1 MIPVL
6 KTGKELGINMDEL
19 PDGTRASMEG
29 QVTDKTFEDWLKR
42 KTESDPTFAD
52 RTLGKGR
59 AELWRNNKITMDQM
73 ISGGQPL
80 SLSELQAKYGKAIP
94 PKVLTID
101 DYIKHGNT
109 LTKSLSDGSVNP
121 RLLHSEII
129 NKLKTDV
136 GTNTPCQVQTKGVAA
151 KLVKTASQ
159 LFPDS
164 WTKKTDDFG
173 DFFVKSKAK
182 TRGWC
187 LTLNKGLEDRHLANL
202 PEFGYVPNISKNGYM
217 VVRTGDIGNTV
228 HEYTHRLQ
236 SAMPELDS
244 LFQEIHTRRTGGD
257 QIERL
262 SKIYPNNGY
271 REEEYSR
278 KDKYINA
285 YQGKEYNGKPKE
297 VMTMAMEYVLG
308 LTENHFLS
316 ANRLDNFKK
325 FYENDRELFDFT
337 VGVLFKWKP

>member
-1 MIPVL
+1 M
-6 KTGKELGINMDEL
+6 
-19 PDGTRASMEG
+19 
-29 QVTDKTFEDWLKR
+29 
-42 KTESDPTFAD
+42 
-52 RTLGKGR
+52 
-59 AELWRNNKITMDQM
+59 
-73 ISGGQPL
+73 
-80 SLSELQAKYGKAIP
+80 
-94 PKVLTID
+94 
-101 DYIKHGNT
+101 
-109 LTKSLSDGSVNP
+109 
-121 RLLHSEII
+121 
-129 NKLKTDV
+129 
-136 GTNTPCQVQTKGVAA
+136 
-151 KLVKTASQ
+151 
-159 LFPDS
+159 
-164 WTKKTDDFG
+164 
-173 DFFVKSKAK
+173 
-182 TRGWC
+182 
-187 LTLNKGLEDRHLANL
+187 
-202 PEFGYVPNISKNGYM
+202 
-217 VVRTGDIGNTV
+217 VRTGDIGNTV